1 MALLKEISTEYGSA
15 AYYWKVTMLK
25 FPLNK
30 DCHITLSGY
39 LNKDARLNNSQPL
52 KVFEY
57 IVPQGTLAQP
67 IDILEIYE
75 YVKLQP
81 EFNFNTLDDI

>member
-1 MALLKEISTEYGSA
+1 MALLKEISTDYGSS
-15 AYYWKVTMLK
+15 AYYWKVTMLE
-25 FPLNK
+25 FSLNK

-39 LNKDARLNNSQPL
+39 SNKDARLNNSQPL

-57 IVPQGTLAQP
+57 IVPEGTLTQP
-67 IDILEIYE
+67 INLLEVYD
-75 YVKLQP
+75 YVKTQP

>member
-15 AYYWKVTMLK
+15 AYYWKVTMLE
-25 FPLNK
+25 FLLNK

-39 LNKDARLNNSQPL
+39 SNKDARLNNSQPL

-57 IVPQGTLAQP
+57 IDPEGTLTQP
-67 IDILEIYE
+67 INLLEVYD
-75 YVKLQP
+75 YVKTQP